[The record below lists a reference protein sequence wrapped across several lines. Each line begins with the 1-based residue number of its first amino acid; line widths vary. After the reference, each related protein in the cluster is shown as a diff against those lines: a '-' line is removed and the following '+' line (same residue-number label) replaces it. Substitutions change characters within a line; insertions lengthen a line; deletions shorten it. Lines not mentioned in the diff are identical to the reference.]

1 MTSRKKSKKNTARD
15 WTALRQSSARKPDTR
30 VAWWRRIKLRFHTL
44 AVWSAGTCGFAFLIL
59 SVSYFTSNPLDVNLS
74 GPSGRVSRIE
84 FQTNGSLTHEWL
96 VDYLQIPENSRLM
109 DLDLIDLKSQIETVA
124 QVKVVDIQRRYPD
137 VLRIMFTEH
146 VPILKI
152 YIADPEQGKKRLLV
166 SETGEVFEGFGHPE
180 LILAE
185 LPVLFGGRLL
195 KGSNGFFPLEV
206 VSQIKPLLDAARS
219 YNPKMLRD
227 WSRIRFDVLQDGSE
241 LDGLIRVRTAQARE
255 VIFSTEMDYHEQL
268 RRLDYVIDYSVREGW
283 TTLALVD
290 LPGQK
295 SSTVRLISNINAK
308 SNQTLLF

>member
-1 MTSRKKSKKNTARD
+1 MASRKKSKKPTARD
-15 WTALRQSSARKPDTR
+15 WTTLRQSSARKPDTR

-44 AVWSAGTCGFAFLIL
+44 AVWSAGTCGLAFLVL
-59 SVSYFTSNPLDVNLS
+59 AVSYFTSNPLDVNLS
-74 GPSGRVSRIE
+74 GPSGRINRIE

-96 VDYLQIPENSRLM
+96 VDYLQISEDSRLM
-109 DLDLIDLKSQIETVA
+109 DLDLIELKSQIETVA

-137 VLRIMFTEH
+137 VLRVMFTEH

-166 SETGEVFEGFGHPE
+166 SETGEVFEGFGYPE

-185 LPVLFGGRLL
+185 LPILFGGRLL
-195 KGSNGFFPLEV
+195 KGSNGFLPLEV
-206 VSQIKPLLDAARS
+206 VSKIKPLLDATRS

-227 WSRIRFDVLQDGSE
+227 WSRIRFDVLQEGSE
-241 LDGLIRVRTAQARE
+241 LDGLIRIRTAQARE
-255 VIFSTEMDYHEQL
+255 VIFSTEMDYYEQL

-283 TTLALVD
+283 KTLALVD

-295 SSTVRLISNINAK
+295 TSTVRLITNINAT